1 MLTGIPVFD
10 VFGRES
16 EILIIFQLIGI
27 PRLVSVRDWENGSSM
42 SLDDSWNAA
51 QVCGLNEHVQL
62 ESDNKMYMLQ
72 YIPPPEANRYHN
84 VVRDDRAVVT
94 TVTIEVKS

>member
-1 MLTGIPVFD
+1 
-10 VFGRES
+10 
-16 EILIIFQLIGI
+16 
-27 PRLVSVRDWENGSSM
+27 
-42 SLDDSWNAA
+42 
-51 QVCGLNEHVQL
+51 
-62 ESDNKMYMLQ
+62 MYMLQ